1 MAVFVGP
8 RIENLRVPMFPGDLI
23 LGIRFLPGA
32 SRAAIGKTGEELFD
46 KWGPLQF
53 QLPEMASRLSQLL
66 SKVKNIEEA
75 TPILEGI
82 VGSGEFDQEVMCGVY
97 AITASRGSLR
107 VSDLPEIVGLSERQ
121 FQRRFRT
128 EVGLTPKQYARI
140 CRVRATA
147 IDAVHAPQANW
158 GDLAAER
165 GFTDQ
170 AHLIHE
176 FRTLFGLTPGEFEQS
191 FLPKI
196 EHGNLRTDI

>member
-8 RIENLRVPMFPGDLI
+8 RLENLRVPMFPGDLI

-32 SRAAIGKTGEELFD
+32 SRVAIGKTGEVLFD

-82 VGSGEFDQEVMCGVY
+82 VGSDESDQEVMRGVY

-121 FQRRFRT
+121 FQRRFKT

-147 IDAVHAPQANW
+147 IDAVHAAQANW
-158 GDLAAER
+158 GELAAER

-191 FLPKI
+191 FLPQI